1 MSEDEPG
8 RPPEDAS
15 EAPTGSEDIPEE
27 SVDSGADPE
36 ASTGSEDAPEFEF
49 PSEDPDAE
57 DPREGPMGDLA
68 AEIDRRREEEGD
80 DADLGDLF
88 EESDVEAVDREALWR
103 QVAGE
108 EAAELVDSDVDGSDD
123 GPTVQSPTPEATEDP
138 GDRAERVVEKRSYC
152 QGCEHFSAPPE
163 VHCSHEGTEILE
175 AVDME
180 HFRVVDCPVVAEDEE
195 LENV

>member
-1 MSEDEPG
+1 VSED
-8 RPPEDAS
+8 D
-15 EAPTGSEDIPEE
+15 PTEGSEDPEP
-27 SVDSGADPE
+27 A
-36 ASTGSEDAPEFEF
+36 TGSEDAPEFEF
-49 PSEDPDAE
+49 PSADPDAE

-68 AEIDRRREEEGD
+68 AEIDRRRESDG

-88 EESDVEAVDREALWR
+88 EDTDVEEVDREALWR

-108 EAAELVDSDVDGSDD
+108 EAAERVDAEVDGSAD
-123 GPTVQSPTPEATEDP
+123 GPTVESPSIDGEESH

-152 QGCEHFSAPPE
+152 QGCEHFSAPPD

-180 HFRVVDCPVVAEDEE
+180 HFRVADCPVVAEDEE